1 MKKIT
6 LIILIFF
13 LIIITTITKNSSK
26 NLENEIFNL
35 KENISLLKDKYDLVL
50 LDYNFLSSP
59 KKLNEYR
66 NIYFKDQLISL
77 NINNFKI
84 VDISNKKK
92 KITKFDRLK

>member
-6 LIILIFF
+6 LITLIFF

-84 VDISNKKK
+84 VDISNKKII
-92 KITKFDRLK
+92 ITKFDRLK

>member
-6 LIILIFF
+6 LITLIFF

>member
-6 LIILIFF
+6 LITLIFF

-84 VDISNKKK
+84 VDISNKKI
-92 KITKFDRLK
+92 KITKFDRIK

>member
-6 LIILIFF
+6 LITLIFF

-84 VDISNKKK
+84 VDISNKKI